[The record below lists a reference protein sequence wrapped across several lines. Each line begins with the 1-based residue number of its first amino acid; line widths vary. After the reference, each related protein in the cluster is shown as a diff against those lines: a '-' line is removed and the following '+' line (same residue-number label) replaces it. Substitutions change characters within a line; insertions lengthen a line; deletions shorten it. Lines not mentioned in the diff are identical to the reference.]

1 MLNIIHYQR
10 NTDQNHNEVSSHA
23 NQNQISSVTWSC
35 LTLCD
40 PIDCSTPNFPVHH
53 QLLSLLKLMSITSV
67 IPANHLI
74 VCHPLLLSPS
84 IFPDIRVFS
93 NEPVLPIRWPKYW
106 SFRFSNSPSNEY
118 SGLTSFRKDWLYLL
132 AAQGDSQESSPT
144 PQFKSINCLA
154 SQNGHH

>member
-40 PIDCSTPNFPVHH
+40 PIDCSTPSFPVHH